1 MEIYIVRH
9 GETVW
14 NKKKLLQGRTDI
26 ELSDKGRELA
36 RITGENLRDT
46 HFDMVFSSLL
56 KRAYE
61 TASLIVGGRDIPIVK
76 NDLIKEM
83 CFGDWEGQ
91 NMSELLADGGQDFQ
105 YFFKHPELYHPVGNG
120 ESFEEICQV
129 SVNLIR
135 DTF

>member
-46 HFDMVFSSLL
+46 HFDMVFSSLQ
-56 KRAYE
+56 
-61 TASLIVGGRDIPIVK
+61 AS
-76 NDLIKEM
+76 
-83 CFGDWEGQ
+83 
-91 NMSELLADGGQDFQ
+91 
-105 YFFKHPELYHPVGNG
+105 
-120 ESFEEICQV
+120 
-129 SVNLIR
+129 
-135 DTF
+135 

>member
-46 HFDMVFSSLL
+46 HFDMVDR
-56 KRAYE
+56 K
-61 TASLIVGGRDIPIVK
+61 
-76 NDLIKEM
+76 
-83 CFGDWEGQ
+83 
-91 NMSELLADGGQDFQ
+91 
-105 YFFKHPELYHPVGNG
+105 
-120 ESFEEICQV
+120 
-129 SVNLIR
+129 SVV
-135 DTF
+135 

>member
-46 HFDMVFSSLL
+46 HFDMVFSSPL

-76 NDLIKEM
+76 NDLIRK
-83 CFGDWEGQ
+83 CALVTGKGR
-91 NMSELLADGGQDFQ
+91 
-105 YFFKHPELYHPVGNG
+105 
-120 ESFEEICQV
+120 ICQNFWQTEV
-129 SVNLIR
+129 RIFSISSSILSSITRLETVNHLR
-135 DTF
+135 NSASGRPDS

>member
-46 HFDMVFSSLL
+46 HFDMVFSSPL

-61 TASLIVGGRDIPIVK
+61 TASLIVGDRDIPIVK

-83 CFGDWEGQ
+83 CFGNWEGQ
-91 NMSELLADGGQDFQ
+91 NMSELLADGGQDSSISSSI
-105 YFFKHPELYHPVGNG
+105 L
-120 ESFEEICQV
+120 SSI
-129 SVNLIR
+129 IR
-135 DTF
+135 LETANHLRNSASGRPDS

>member
-46 HFDMVFSSLL
+46 HFDMVFFIHS
-56 KRAYE
+56 
-61 TASLIVGGRDIPIVK
+61 PQ
-76 NDLIKEM
+76 
-83 CFGDWEGQ
+83 F
-91 NMSELLADGGQDFQ
+91 FQ
-105 YFFKHPELYHPVGNG
+105 TR
-120 ESFEEICQV
+120 FEK
-129 SVNLIR
+129 
-135 DTF
+135 TFPHFERHHAPAL

>member
-1 MEIYIVRH
+1 MRPYGI
-9 GETVW
+9 
-14 NKKKLLQGRTDI
+14 KKKLLQGRTDI

-46 HFDMVFSSLL
+46 HFDMVFSSPL

-91 NMSELLADGGQDFQ
+91 KYVRTSGRRRSGF
-105 YFFKHPELYHPVGNG
+105 
-120 ESFEEICQV
+120 
-129 SVNLIR
+129 SVFLQAS
-135 DTF
+135 